1 MNFKEAASKYLR
13 ETYDIEGFEF
23 TQDDPLSVRAEFIHA
38 IDDKVP
44 LAYMFDD
51 GVPEIL
57 LTGISGFEE
66 SMEDPKSLTQ
76 VLMAPALLNISRDPF
91 KSLPELIPPF
101 STEVFK
107 GKDPT
112 FTVNMGDL
120 IEETD
125 DQEWADNL
133 KDNFNY
139 WLAKR
144 TEFLTEQ
151 IFPIALELEEQ
162 YPGIV
167 LGLIKSSF
175 VTSFYD
181 ITKDDDGTFDVD
193 DLWDI
198 FGWTLDL
205 WGDWDPDRTTKKDEI
220 EVKVI
225 NSNKESTS
233 RWDDDYNEEYFQ
245 NVE

>member
-44 LAYMFDD
+44 LAYLFDD

-167 LGLIKSSF
+167 LGLMKSSF

-181 ITKDDDGTFDVD
+181 ITKDDDGTFDID

-205 WGDWDPDRTTKKDEI
+205 WGDWDPDRTTKKDGI

-225 NSNKESTS
+225 NSNKEPTS